1 MKVLGGAK
9 KGKSLHGTAKGLRPT
24 RAVVRQAIFN
34 ILQDKVIL
42 SSVLDVFA
50 GTGALGI
57 EALCRGAQQAFFV
70 ETRPRLLIDNI
81 SRLALEDRSRVYSL
95 DFRRALKKLKGLRF
109 DLIFLD
115 PPYGKH
121 FLLPAIRLIDQ
132 YGLLKSDG
140 LIIVERSRRDRL
152 SLTDSF
158 RILKEKKYGD
168 TIISFITHI
177 SGGSNAL

>member
-1 MKVLGGAK
+1 MKVLSGAQ

-34 ILQDKVIL
+34 ILQDKVIM

-70 ETRPRLLIDNI
+70 ENHTRLLVDNI
-81 SRLALEDRSRVYSL
+81 SRLALENRSRVYAL

-115 PPYGKH
+115 PPYGKR

-132 YGLLKSDG
+132 CRLLKSDG
-140 LIIVERSRRDRL
+140 LVVVERSRRDQL
-152 SLTDSF
+152 TLTDSF

-168 TIISFITHI
+168 TIISFISHV
-177 SGGSNAL
+177 SDG